1 MTTKNLMKK
10 VMPLVLAFLMVLTTV
25 LVPVNAKAEE
35 AVGPITASS
44 YILQVGEQWYVPVLN
59 TTEDAKITY
68 KIAKKKIATVDEDGL
83 ITAHKKGKCKIVI
96 TVKQDGKTYKAK
108 APITVKPTMTVYE
121 DLCRDYT
128 EFNYWFEYCFAL
140 AYANGWVLED
150 GTYAKEDG
158 TYADKILGEW
168 LNRYYRYVEIYKN
181 IMANPDQYTDDEI
194 LGVQEAAQGTF
205 DAISDML
212 EDFIFYTPDDFK

>member
-1 MTTKNLMKK
+1 
-10 VMPLVLAFLMVLTTV
+10 MVLSAV

-35 AVGPITASS
+35 AGPLTASS

-59 TTEDAKITY
+59 TADGAKITY
-68 KIAKKKIATVDEDGL
+68 KIAKKKIATVDKEGL

-96 TVKQDGKTYKAK
+96 TVKQNGKTYKAK

-150 GTYAKEDG
+150 GTYADELVG
-158 TYADKILGEW
+158 AW
-168 LNRYYRYVEIYKN
+168 LDQYYTYVEDYKY
-181 IMANPDQYTDDEI
+181 IMANPEQYTDDEI
-194 LGVQEAAQGTF
+194 LEVQAAAQETF
-205 DAISDML
+205 DAVYDML
-212 EDFIFYTPDDFK
+212 DYLFYTPDDFQ

>member
-25 LVPVNAKAEE
+25 LLPVNAKAEE
-35 AVGPITASS
+35 VEPFIPESIT
-44 YILQVGEQWYVPVLN
+44 LEVGETWSVPVWN

-68 KIAKKKIATVDEDGL
+68 KIAKKKIATVDKDGV

-150 GTYAKEDG
+150 GTYADELVG
-158 TYADKILGEW
+158 AW
-168 LNRYYRYVEIYKN
+168 LDQYYTYVEGYKY
-181 IMANPDQYTDDEI
+181 IMANPDEYTDEQI
-194 LGVQEAAQGTF
+194 LEVQAGAQETF
-205 DAISDML
+205 DAVYDML
-212 EDFIFYTPDDFK
+212 DYLFYTPDDFQ